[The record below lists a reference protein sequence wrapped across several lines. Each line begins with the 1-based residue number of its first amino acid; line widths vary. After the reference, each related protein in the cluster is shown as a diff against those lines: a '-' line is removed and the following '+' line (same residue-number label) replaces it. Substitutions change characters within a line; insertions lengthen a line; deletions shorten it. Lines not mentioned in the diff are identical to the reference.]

1 METLLNNATII
12 LLLIFLVITFLQSGI
27 DKITDWKGNLGW
39 LKGHFAETPFKN
51 MVPLLLGTVLVTEV
65 IAGVLCLIGFFQI
78 IIMGDSSMAF
88 YGAILSSVALL
99 MLLLGQ
105 RIAKDYEGARTIAV
119 YFIPTIFLVFLL
131 QLQ

>member
-1 METLLNNATII
+1 METLLNNATEI
-12 LLLIFLVITFLQSGI
+12 LLLIFLVITFLQSGV

-51 MVPLLLGTVLVTEV
+51 RVPFLLGTVLVTEV
-65 IAGVLCLIGFFQI
+65 VAGVLCLFGAFQI
-78 IIMGDSSMAF
+78 IISGYSDIAF
-88 YGAILSSVALL
+88 YGAILSCVALL

-119 YFIPTIFLVFLL
+119 YFIPAIFLVFLL
-131 QLQ
+131 QL